1 MEENSF
7 RKTLTIILIVGLL
20 ALSFIV
26 LKPIVMDII
35 VGFILAFIFYPVY
48 RFLFRFL
55 KRANLSASIVTVILL
70 LLIIIPI
77 WLFTPILINQSF
89 KFYVTAQKLDFVGLL
104 HKISPSFFA
113 SEQFSSEV
121 AGTIQSFIP
130 KVANSVLN
138 TFSSFILNL
147 PNILLHI
154 LVVLFTFYFAL
165 RDKDKILE
173 YVKSLSPFSKEVE
186 EKIFRYSHDM
196 TSSILYGQVVLGFV
210 QGVVLSIGLFLFG
223 VPNALLLSVVA
234 MIVGVFPI
242 LGPMLVWV
250 PVVIY
255 LLINNRTFDAFGIFA
270 FGIIASN
277 IEHFY
282 RSFFISRRLQIP
294 SAIILIGMTGGIFV
308 FGVLGLFLGPLILAY
323 LLIILE
329 VLRGGHK
336 NFYSTLLKRD

>member
-1 MEENSF
+1 MEDNSF
-7 RKTLTIILIVGLL
+7 RKTSTIILIVVLL
-20 ALSFIV
+20 ILSFIV
-26 LKPIVMDII
+26 VRPIIMDII
-35 VGFILAFIFYPVY
+35 IGFILAFIFYPIY
-48 RFLFRFL
+48 KFLL
-55 KRANLSASIVTVILL
+55 KHFKMPNLSASIVTIILL
-70 LLIIIPI
+70 LLIVIPI

-89 KFYVTAQKLDFVGLL
+89 KFYVSAQNMDFVGLL
-104 HKISPSFFA
+104 RQISPSFFA

-165 RDKDKILE
+165 RDKDKIFE
-173 YVKSLSPFSKEVE
+173 FVKSLSPFSKEVE
-186 EKIFRYSHDM
+186 EKIFRYSKDM
-196 TSSILYGQVVLGFV
+196 TASLLYGQIVIGFI
-210 QGVVLSIGLFLFG
+210 QGVVLSSGLFLFG

-234 MIVGVFPI
+234 IVVGVLPI
-242 LGPMLVWV
+242 LGPMLVWI

-277 IEHFY
+277 VEHFY
-282 RSFFISRRLQIP
+282 RSFFVSRRLQIH

-308 FGVLGLFLGPLILAY
+308 FGILGLLLGPLILSY

-336 NFYSTLLKRD
+336 NFYSTLLKKD